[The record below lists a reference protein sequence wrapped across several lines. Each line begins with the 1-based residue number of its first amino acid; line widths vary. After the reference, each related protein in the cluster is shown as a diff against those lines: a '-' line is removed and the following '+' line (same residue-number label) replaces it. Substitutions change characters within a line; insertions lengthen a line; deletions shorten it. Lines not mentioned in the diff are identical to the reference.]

1 MSKVT
6 IYSGEYVGDQPA
18 EEKGEVGDVEDR
30 LSAPL
35 VHQLAKCEGVDDGAD
50 IGGRDNPRT
59 ADFLERDRWTRISW
73 SRKGLLTLEQSHWC
87 CTDRE

>member
-30 LSAPL
+30 LPAPL
-35 VHQLAKCEGVDDGAD
+35 VHQLAECEGVDDGAD
-50 IGGRDNPRT
+50 VGGRDNPRT
-59 ADFLERDRWTRISW
+59 ADFLERKPMRI
-73 SRKGLLTLEQSHWC
+73 GLGEGDELTLEQSHWC
-87 CTDRE
+87 STDRE